1 MASAGTSDPEV
12 VLADLELTRGLTIQ
26 MTALSTLGLVV
37 AATVFGGLYQIVT
50 GQPASFQ
57 FAPGVAWWT
66 NALDVLVILV
76 LGTVVL
82 VPHEWLHGLV
92 IRYYGG
98 EAKYGVGIAHFIL
111 PYAYATTDHEFT
123 RNQFI
128 VLLLTPLVVMTAVGV
143 PLMLVFEWG
152 WLIVPLAANAAGAI
166 ADLWMTMTLLSFPAD
181 VRLEDHPN
189 GVRIL
194 GHESDRPHGISVTGV
209 VWDALSGAAVTAI
222 GVFILLAAGGPLAL
236 DALGVDSL
244 TIGTPDTVTFLFSFS
259 STPTEISMVVGP
271 AVLGVGAVVGLVYAF
286 VRSYRRAKPAVSKK

>member
-1 MASAGTSDPEV
+1 M
-12 VLADLELTRGLTIQ
+12 
-26 MTALSTLGLVV
+26 
-37 AATVFGGLYQIVT
+37 
-50 GQPASFQ
+50 
-57 FAPGVAWWT
+57 
-66 NALDVLVILV
+66 
-76 LGTVVL
+76 VVL

-98 EAKYGVGIAHFIL
+98 EARYGVGIAHFIL

-271 AVLGVGAVVGLVYAF
+271 AVLGIGAVVGLVYAF
-286 VRSYRRAKPAVSKK
+286 VRSYRRAKPAVSEK